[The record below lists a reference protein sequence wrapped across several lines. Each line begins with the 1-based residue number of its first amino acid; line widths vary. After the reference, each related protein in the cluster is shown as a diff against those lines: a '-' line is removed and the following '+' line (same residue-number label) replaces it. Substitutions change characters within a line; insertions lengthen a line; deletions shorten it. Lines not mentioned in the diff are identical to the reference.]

1 MKHVKSFAWFIAG
14 LLLVVPAT
22 HVPQLIDIQ
31 IGVWMWVVDLARPNP
46 LLLFGSFYYWPVLF
60 VLTGWYWIW
69 RFMRWVFDDEGPLPR
84 FFWTLVVLWSPVW
97 IIPTVTILSL
107 VGWFA
112 CFYKAHLVY
121 QEEQ

>member
-1 MKHVKSFAWFIAG
+1 MKLKSAAWFIAG

-31 IGVWMWVVDLARPNP
+31 ISVWMWVVDLLRPNP
-46 LLLFGSFYYWPVLF
+46 ILLVGSFYYWPVLF
-60 VLTGWYWIW
+60 LLTGWYWIW

-84 FFWTLVVLWSPVW
+84 FFWTLTVLWAPVW
-97 IIPTVTILSL
+97 IIPTVTTLSL